1 MRRGDEMARPLVEQA
16 ADRLMHLILEREYP
30 IGAKL
35 PNEYELAQ
43 DLDVGR
49 STVREAVRSL
59 AARNILEVRQGSG
72 TYISSK
78 KGVAEDPF
86 GFAFVKDRVKLTTDL
101 FELRYL
107 LEPRIAERAA
117 QFANDE
123 DIKRL
128 EEIVY
133 AIEEALEAND
143 PIHLELD
150 VKFHSMIAEMSGNIA
165 VSSLIPVINQSIQII
180 NEDYTNRQMKKTS
193 IEAHRNILK
202 AIQSRHPIAAY
213 DSMMSHVLTV
223 RQSVLN
229 DWFDKKIDIQGLP
242 SSKK

>member
-1 MRRGDEMARPLVEQA
+1 MARPLVEQA
-16 ADRLMHLILEREYP
+16 AERLLQLILERDYP
-30 IGAKL
+30 VGVKL

-117 QFANDE
+117 QFASDE
-123 DIKRL
+123 DIVRL
-128 EEIVY
+128 EEVVL
-133 AIEEALEAND
+133 AIEKALAEND

-150 VKFHSMIAEMSGNIA
+150 VKFHSMLAEMSGNIA
-165 VSSLIPVINQSIQII
+165 VTSMIPVINQSIQII
-180 NEDYTNRQMKKTS
+180 NEDYSNRQMKQTS
-193 IEAHRNILK
+193 IDAHRNILK

-213 DSMMSHVLTV
+213 DSMLAHILTV
-223 RQSVLN
+223 RQTVLN

-242 SSKK
+242 ATDNHKK

>member
-1 MRRGDEMARPLVEQA
+1 MARPLVEKTA
-16 ADRLMHLILEREYP
+16 ERLLQLILERDYP

-35 PNEYELAQ
+35 PNEYELAE
-43 DLDVGR
+43 DLEVGR
-49 STVREAVRSL
+49 STIREAVRSL

-117 QFANDE
+117 QFAKDE
-123 DIKRL
+123 DIKKL
-128 EEIVY
+128 EEVVA
-133 AIEEALEAND
+133 AIEKAVEAND

-150 VKFHSMIAEMSGNIA
+150 VTFHSMIAEMSGNIA
-165 VSSLIPVINQSIQII
+165 VTSLIPVINQSIQII
-180 NEDYTNRQMKKTS
+180 NEDYTNRQMKQTS

-213 DSMMSHVLTV
+213 DSMMAHILTV
-223 RQSVLN
+223 RQTVLN

-242 SSKK
+242 NPKIEK